1 MQLSCVLL
9 VALNLST
16 SSIRADV
23 PGTRPLYRSLTATKN
38 AQPQD
43 ALTRG
48 AAIALL
54 TVTAIIV
61 LAGAATQMRNMSST
75 KSKEEAS
82 DRKKPSPHDQANAQS
97 IPSESASS
105 LNGTALVQKNGGKL
119 LGPDLNFPFHT
130 GIFENSSVATKVIFL
145 VCAVSV
151 GPILAIIRLSLIW
164 TLRFRKC
171 TSVDY
176 GLIF

>member
-9 VALNLST
+9 VALNLS

-105 LNGTALVQKNGGKL
+105 LNGTALVQKNDGKL

-145 VCAVSV
+145 VLCRICGSN
-151 GPILAIIRLSLIW
+151 PCNHPS
-164 TLRFRKC
+164 
-171 TSVDY
+171 
-176 GLIF
+176 IFDMDT